1 VKACGNQA
9 FPHPSYGATCM
20 EILQNRVFTEENTTS
35 SLRESSSPFFL
46 QEFRPLTPL
55 KATYRFTSL
64 TIMRVMKIM
73 CNREPPKV

>member
-1 VKACGNQA
+1 MHENHA
-9 FPHPSYGATCM
+9 FPHLAYIAQPA

-35 SLRESSSPFFL
+35 SLRKSYFPFFL

-55 KATYRFTSL
+55 KETYRFTSL
-64 TIMRVMKIM
+64 MVIRVTKIM

>member
-1 VKACGNQA
+1 
-9 FPHPSYGATCM
+9 M
-20 EILQNRVFTEENTTS
+20 EIRHFRTLAMVQPTKILQNRVFTEENTTS
-35 SLRESSSPFFL
+35 SLKESSSPFFL
-46 QEFRPLTPL
+46 QEFRPLTSL

>member
-1 VKACGNQA
+1 MVQPTK
-9 FPHPSYGATCM
+9 
-20 EILQNRVFTEENTTS
+20 ILQNRVFTEENTTS
-35 SLRESSSPFFL
+35 SVRESSSPFYL

-55 KATYRFTSL
+55 KAKNRFTSL